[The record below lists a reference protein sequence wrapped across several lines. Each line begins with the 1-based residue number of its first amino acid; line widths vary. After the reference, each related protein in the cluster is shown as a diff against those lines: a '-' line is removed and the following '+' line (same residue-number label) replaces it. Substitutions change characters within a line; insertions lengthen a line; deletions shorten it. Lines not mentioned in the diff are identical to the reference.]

1 MFISPLHRHPHFA
14 DTIAHRGWHAWWTD
28 SGVPLV
34 DYRKHLDP
42 MMAQTGIPLALVAH
56 AGETYLGSALL
67 IESDLDAR
75 PQYAPWIAALWVDE
89 AHRRKGI
96 AAALMQ
102 RARTEAKRLGHDIC
116 YLCAQPKVTP
126 YYLARGF
133 TQIETDVA
141 GLNVFSIPS

>member
-1 MFISPLHRHPHFA
+1 MIRKAVSVQPVLPPIRFIIFLCLP
-14 DTIAHRGWHAWWTD
+14 
-28 SGVPLV
+28 
-34 DYRKHLDP
+34 
-42 MMAQTGIPLALVAH
+42 
-56 AGETYLGSALL
+56 
-67 IESDLDAR
+67 
-75 PQYAPWIAALWVDE
+75 
-89 AHRRKGI
+89 RKGI

-116 YLCAQPKVTP
+116 YLCAEPKVTP